1 MATNFFSNSVKVL
14 QQYLSAKGVIIAN
27 QRKLDLVRLCEA
39 AEAIGIEVDPDGL
52 LEIEKKF

>member
-1 MATNFFSNSVKVL
+1 VF
-14 QQYLSAKGVIIAN
+14 
-27 QRKLDLVRLCEA
+27 DLVRVCEA